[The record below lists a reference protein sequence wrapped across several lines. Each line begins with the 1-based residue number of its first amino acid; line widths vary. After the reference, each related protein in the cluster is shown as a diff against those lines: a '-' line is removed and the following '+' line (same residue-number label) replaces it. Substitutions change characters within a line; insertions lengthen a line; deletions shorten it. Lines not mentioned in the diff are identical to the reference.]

1 MEEIC
6 VVTTGGIVLYSKK
19 YSEVRGEPVN
29 TMIKEYILADRSGE
43 CKANIENYQVHWVT
57 NVETSTLF
65 IAVHMKTIKVD
76 YCERM
81 LSDIEAKYRDEYL
94 PSKHILKERIEAIV
108 VNSLKESQEW
118 SRQEKQNKKM
128 RTFAETEKGVEI
140 AQKLKK
146 EKNEKSDK
154 HEEKVVTSEG
164 DGTKYT
170 FAEMSKKDL
179 RAKPQENQLQ
189 KWISGFKGT
198 RVVDEGEAT
207 QQAENMEKL
216 LIEKNVNSEVASQI
230 KSNIHTLLLGKK
242 VDTFTLRGTVIQG
255 VTEVLT
261 RIMTP
266 SNVIDV
272 AKEIEEKKSKGEVF
286 TMVFIG
292 VNGVGKSTSLS
303 KMACWLTS
311 LNYKVMIAACD
322 TFRAGAVD
330 QLAVHAQRL
339 GIPLYEKGYDTDPSA
354 IARNALKRAK
364 EDGYDVLLVDTA
376 GRMQGNDALM
386 KAIAKLV
393 HSAQT
398 DLVLFVAEALVGND
412 AVNQLTTFNRYVID
426 YAPVKTTKG
435 VSGII
440 LTKFDTIDD
449 KVGAAISLT
458 YCTGIPI
465 LFVGTGQHYTDLKLL
480 NVQDL
485 IDSLLK

>member
-1 MEEIC
+1 MEEIDII
-6 VVTTGGIVLYSKK
+6 TTGGIVLFKWGQGK
-19 YSEVRGEPVN
+19 LRGEPINAV
-29 TMIKEYILADRSGE
+29 IKDHLLADRTGE
-43 CKANIENYQVHWVT
+43 SKAIVENYMIRWLSD
-57 NVETSTLF
+57 NETSTIILV
-65 IAVHMKTIKVD
+65 VHVKTIKVD
-76 YCERM
+76 YIDLFIKEM
-81 LSDIEAKYRDEYL
+81 MKKFKEQYL
-94 PSKHILKERIEAIV
+94 PSKTIVKSVMNTTVEETLKEC
-108 VNSLKESQEW
+108 QE
-118 SRQEKQNKKM
+118 RCKQDKANKKM
-128 RTFAETEKGVEI
+128 RKFEETEKGAEK
-140 AQKLKK
+140 AMKLKK
-146 EKNEKSDK
+146 AKGE
-154 HEEKVVTSEG
+154 
-164 DGTKYT
+164 
-170 FAEMSKKDL
+170 SKKKEETIIVGEGENKTYKFEGMKKQE
-179 RAKPQENQLQ
+179 KPKSNGSTLS
-189 KWISGFKGT
+189 KIFAGFNGT
-198 RVVDEGEAT
+198 RIIDEAESIE
-207 QQAENMEKL
+207 QAEKIEKM
-216 LIEKNVNSEVASQI
+216 LIEKNVNSEIAAQI
-230 KSNIHTLLLGKK
+230 KNNIQTLLNGKK

-266 SNVIDV
+266 TSPIDV
-272 AKEIEEKKSKGEVF
+272 AKEISEKKANGEVY
-286 TMVFIG
+286 TMVFLG

-330 QLAVHAQRL
+330 QLAVHAQKL
-339 GIPLYEKGYDTDPSA
+339 GITLYEKGYDTDPSA

-412 AVNQLTTFNRYVID
+412 AVNQLTTFNRYIID
-426 YAPVKTTKG
+426 YAPNKQSKG
-435 VSGII
+435 VNGII

-465 LFVGTGQHYTDLKLL
+465 LFVGSGQHYTDLKLL
-480 NVQDL
+480 DIDEL
-485 IDSLLK
+485 ISTLLK